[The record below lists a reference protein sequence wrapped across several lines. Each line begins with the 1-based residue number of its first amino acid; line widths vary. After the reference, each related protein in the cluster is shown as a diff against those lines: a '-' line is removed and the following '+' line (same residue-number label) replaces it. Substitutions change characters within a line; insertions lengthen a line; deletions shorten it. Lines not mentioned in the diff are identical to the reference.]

1 MVTSS
6 KIMAERLMLTAL
18 KGGRNTRILTLN
30 GKRIT
35 KMPSALEKLPNLR
48 TLDLQNNRISKVCP
62 ELRTLTQVRNRRAFG
77 IEDRK

>member
-6 KIMAERLMLTAL
+6 KIMAERLLVTAL
-18 KGGRNTRILTLN
+18 KGGKNTKILTLN

-35 KMPSALEKLPNLR
+35 KMPSTLEKLPNLK
-48 TLDLQNNRISKVCP
+48 TLDLQNNSISKVCP
-62 ELRTLTQVRNRRAFG
+62 EPRTLTQVRNLRAFG